1 MSDLRYRLQV
11 FFTERRIAL
20 IMRWWAAGAVYFFFG
35 WGTNLGNQSSLI
47 DFVFSLGVAMGLLN
61 MVVVHPVLKMA
72 FNIGPKRP
80 PSYNTISQRIS
91 DYLVEIIKNIGFMF
105 VIAMIYIALNSAI
118 NLAFGFSDETITI
131 PGEPILFGIFYVLTH
146 TLFERLKL
154 LFIEKVRPK

>member
-72 FNIGPKRP
+72 FNIGPRRP

-91 DYLVEIIKNIGFMF
+91 DYLVEIIKNIGF
-105 VIAMIYIALNSAI
+105 ICTDSRI
-118 NLAFGFSDETITI
+118 N
-131 PGEPILFGIFYVLTH
+131 GIFN
-146 TLFERLKL
+146 
-154 LFIEKVRPK
+154 